1 MVTAAVAAVGPVAK
15 AGFVVVAI
23 AATVAGIV
31 SLAMLQEQAVVDVL
45 MLQPVAD

>member
-15 AGFVVVAI
+15 ADFVVVAI
-23 AATVAGIV
+23 VATVVGIV

-45 MLQPVAD
+45 MLQPVVD